1 MTSTTQPSSRRPAGR
16 GFVLLVLAV
25 LAGVLAMHGLGP
37 GPAPAKAAAT
47 ATAKVQAT
55 AAAGGHVMATAT
67 ATATAAAGGHVMATA
82 HEEAAPQRTGDC
94 SHTDGGTGHAD
105 HADTTCAAAGVG
117 APYAPPVPAAALDA
131 GPVPVAPSGG
141 AAGAPESGR
150 APPDLAEL
158 QLLRI

>member
-1 MTSTTQPSSRRPAGR
+1 MSSTMQPSSRRPAGR

-37 GPAPAKAAAT
+37 GPAPTMSPAAAS
-47 ATAKVQAT
+47 
-55 AAAGGHVMATAT
+55 GHAMVM
-67 ATATAAAGGHVMATA
+67 A
-82 HEEAAPQRTGDC
+82 HEEAVQQVTGAC

-105 HADTTCAAAGVG
+105 HADATCAAAGVS
-117 APYAPPVPAAALDA
+117 ASYAPSALAAALDVA
-131 GPVPVAPSGG
+131 PVPMALPGC
-141 AAGAPESGR
+141 AAGTPEVGR

>member
-1 MTSTTQPSSRRPAGR
+1 MTGMMQSTRRPAGR

-37 GPAPAKAAAT
+37 GLAPTKAP
-47 ATAKVQAT
+47 
-55 AAAGGHVMATAT
+55 AAAGGHVMAT
-67 ATATAAAGGHVMATA
+67 MA
-82 HEEAAPQRTGDC
+82 HEEAAQQVAGGC
-94 SHTDGGTGHAD
+94 SHTDGGMSHVE

-117 APYAPPVPAAALDA
+117 AAYAPPVLPAALDA
-131 GPVPVAPSGG
+131 GPVPVALPGG
-141 AAGAPESGR
+141 AAGTPERGR